1 MNRTR
6 ARAVAL
12 LLLYR
17 QEFVPVSLDEA
28 FAEEDPGDQR
38 DYIVRLFEGV
48 NRRRPELDR
57 RIGERTVGWRF
68 ERLALLDRN
77 ILRVGAFEILER
89 SDDVPPEVA
98 IDAAVELSKL
108 YGTDPACSY
117 VNGILDRIWKDERGR
132 AEA

>member
-1 MNRTR
+1 MHRTR
-6 ARAVAL
+6 ARELAL

-17 QEFVPVSLDEA
+17 QEFLPVSLDET

-48 NRRRPELDR
+48 NRRKPELDR
-57 RIGERTVGWRF
+57 EIGERAVGWRF

-77 ILRVGAFEILER
+77 ILRIGAFEILEPCA
-89 SDDVPPEVA
+89 DVPPEVA

-108 YGTDPACSY
+108 YGTDPARTFI
-117 VNGILDRIWKDERGR
+117 NGILDRIWRDERDG
-132 AEA
+132 ATA